1 MGRNSSMSNIGK
13 LIIRVG
19 LVAIFSAMPLAAQV
33 LYSVKFTTPFPFYL
47 GDTEMPSGSYSLTQ
61 PEDLNKAV
69 AVIRSADGSHAAFV
83 DVNPTESLDPPRK
96 SKVTFEKY
104 GNTLY
109 FNRVIL
115 EGDPHGIVAL
125 KSKAE
130 KKAKETASV
139 VEERSITV
147 AGQ

>member
-1 MGRNSSMSNIGK
+1 MSSLGK

-19 LVAIFSAMPLAAQV
+19 FIAIFSSMPLAAQV
-33 LYSVKFTTPFPFYL
+33 LYSVKFTTPFPFYV
-47 GDTEMPSGSYSLTQ
+47 GDTKMPSGSYLLSE
-61 PEDLNKAV
+61 PEDLNKAI
-69 AVIRSADGSHAAFV
+69 AVVQSEDGLHAAFIGV
-83 DVNPTESLDPPRK
+83 EPTQSLNPPRQ

-104 GNTLY
+104 GDTLY
-109 FNRVIL
+109 LNRVLL
-115 EGDPHGIVAL
+115 EGDTYGIEAE
-125 KSKAE
+125 STKAE